1 MKDIIIRNLT
11 KRYGTETIYE
21 DFSLTVEAG
30 AITCILG
37 PSGCGKTT
45 LLNVLSGLT
54 PYEGTIDNLP
64 PRRSYIFQNDRLIPT
79 MTVRENIEYVAGKGA
94 YLADILAAVELTGAE
109 ELYPDEL
116 SGGMAKRAAMAR
128 AFAYPFELLLLD
140 EPMSSLDLALK
151 VRLTAAFKR
160 LMRLSPRTAIYVTHD
175 PFEAAS
181 VGERMLVLSRG
192 KILSDFKGSGDAD
205 ADYLRLKQI
214 LLES

>member
-11 KRYGTETIYE
+11 KRYGAETIYE

-94 YLADILAAVELTGAE
+94 YLRDILAAVELTGAE

-128 AFAYPFELLLLD
+128 AFAYPSELLLLD

-214 LLES
+214 LLDS